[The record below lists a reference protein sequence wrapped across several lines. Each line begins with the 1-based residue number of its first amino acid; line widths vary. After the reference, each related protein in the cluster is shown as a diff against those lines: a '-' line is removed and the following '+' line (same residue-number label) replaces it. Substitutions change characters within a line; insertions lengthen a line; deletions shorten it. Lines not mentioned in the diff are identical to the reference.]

1 MDLDRDPAFGP
12 GALVRGVRSQ
22 GDGLLGRVR
31 RDDIGPRP
39 RDALLLP
46 QPGPALTTYRC
57 ELRDGLTFSNGNPL
71 TATAVKHSFERI
83 LRGGEFTGLGRVGLR
98 GGRPRFEGEQ
108 VLVNVGEDRPGAGV
122 VHPGGVQSRQNTG
135 RPDGDG
141 LFVRGIGG
149 GNLVTERAHFLSV
162 GVNHGYGV
170 VRTDRPPAVCVAAG
184 RRRRARGSPATR
196 RTSGGRMRVERGRD
210 GPWGAGIRTG
220 RARDTYR

>member
-149 GNLVTERAHFLSV
+149 GEPSDRACAFFIRGRESRIRRCAHGPAPC
-162 GVNHGYGV
+162 GVRRGGAAAPGT
-170 VRTDRPPAVCVAAG
+170 RLARRPPDVG
-184 RRRRARGSPATR
+184 RPDA
-196 RTSGGRMRVERGRD
+196 
-210 GPWGAGIRTG
+210 G
-220 RARDTYR
+220 RARPGRPVGSRDTYGARTRYV